1 MIAKYTVMKDDTA
14 IYKDGQAIEGCD
26 MSGLS
31 DDFHALQW
39 YGTKGHIEYSD
50 EMKSNLHISSE
61 SELEAGCGISL
72 STIIERRT
80 ARIAEIEAELPEAS
94 PVWAQA
100 RGKAYPYIGEQLDL
114 LFHDMA
120 AGKGTKDGEWYK
132 AVAKVKTDN
141 PKSSI

>member
-1 MIAKYTVMKDDTA
+1 MIAKYTVIKDDTA
-14 IYKDGQAIEGCD
+14 IYKDGKAIEGCD
-26 MSGLS
+26 MSGLP

-80 ARIAEIEAELPEAS
+80 ARIAELEAETDVDAP
-94 PVWAQA
+94 PVWEQN
-100 RGKAYPYIGEQLDL
+100 RLNAYPHYGDQLDL

-141 PKSSI
+141 PK